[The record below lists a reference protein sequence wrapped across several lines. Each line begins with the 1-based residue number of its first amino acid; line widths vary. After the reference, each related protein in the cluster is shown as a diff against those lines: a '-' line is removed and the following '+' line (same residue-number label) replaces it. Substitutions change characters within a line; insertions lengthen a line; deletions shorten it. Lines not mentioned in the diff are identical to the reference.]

1 MTKHLRLFCIV
12 AAFLFSATLLA
23 TNAWAQEAPAEAP
36 PAPVPVQIT
45 SAKKIFISN
54 AGVEGY
60 SANGYSGSPNRT
72 YNEFYAAM
80 KTWGQLQIVATPA
93 EADVIFEIVQVNLP
107 NGNAVPIPQL
117 TARILDPKTRV
128 TLWVVTV
135 EVKVAN
141 LPTTAKKNYD
151 VAMTEFVNQVKILVL
166 PAAPAAKN

>member
-1 MTKHLRLFCIV
+1 MTKHLRLFRII
-12 AAFLFSATLLA
+12 AAFLFSATVFA
-23 TNAWAQEAPAEAP
+23 NNAWAQETPAEAP
-36 PAPVPVQIT
+36 PAPVPVQVA

-54 AGVEGY
+54 AGVDGY
-60 SANGYSGSPNRT
+60 AANEYSGSPNRT

-80 KTWGQLQIVATPA
+80 KTWGQLEIVATPA

-135 EVKVAN
+135 DVKVAN

-151 VAMTEFVNQVKILVL
+151 VAITQFVNQVKILIL
-166 PAAPAAKN
+166 PPPAAKN